1 VVYGIITPVK
11 VATPDAE
18 GVLYHKVETGQ
29 SLWSIAIAYKVT
41 IKDLQTWN
49 NLPSGTM
56 IKPGQRLFIPT
67 GRTAGYSTPTPVGMI
82 VPSTPDADG
91 KIIHTVQP
99 YNNLITIA
107 GAYKVS
113 VDTVLSLNAWKID
126 WPLQVGQKLI
136 IYPGN
141 VTPTP
146 TPRPLTPIE
155 KLTPASDGNFY
166 HTVQSGETLSW
177 IASYYDI
184 RLSDLM
190 AWNGL
195 NSTSIIRPD
204 QKLLLQVTPPATTT
218 STPGPPTLTP
228 TLTPTML
235 PPTATQTPAPT
246 TPSPT
251 ATVTP
256 AFLQGQSMI
265 GWGMLVVLAAAGLAL
280 VGLSLRR
287 KVQ

>member
-1 VVYGIITPVK
+1 MTCIWRSLPLLALAWAGPAAAQGVREAGVQALVTTASPALVTGGLYAAVRPSLRTRIAVTLGAGVSDGRAAGRGELLQRFVAALGDSCLTVNGIITPVK

-155 KLTPASDGNFY
+155 NRLRVPIRA
-166 HTVQSGETLSW
+166 GE
-177 IASYYDI
+177 
-184 RLSDLM
+184 
-190 AWNGL
+190 
-195 NSTSIIRPD
+195 
-204 QKLLLQVTPPATTT
+204 
-218 STPGPPTLTP
+218 
-228 TLTPTML
+228 
-235 PPTATQTPAPT
+235 
-246 TPSPT
+246 
-251 ATVTP
+251 
-256 AFLQGQSMI
+256 
-265 GWGMLVVLAAAGLAL
+265 
-280 VGLSLRR
+280 
-287 KVQ
+287 KVFGEHV